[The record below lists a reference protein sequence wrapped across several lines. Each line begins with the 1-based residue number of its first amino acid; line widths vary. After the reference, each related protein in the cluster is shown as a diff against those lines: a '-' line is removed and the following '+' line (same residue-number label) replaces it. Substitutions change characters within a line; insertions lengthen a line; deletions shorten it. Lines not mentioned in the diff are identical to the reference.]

1 MKYSGRALGFSLG
14 LFCVVSLASES
25 LTEQR
30 VMALANLALADR
42 CARYVGCSYKATK
55 HEKEWIVIGSYI
67 IAYENHKPL
76 YRPGGWSAVHISLDG
91 KVDKIVSGY

>member
-1 MKYSGRALGFSLG
+1 MKHSGRALAISLG
-14 LFCVVSLASES
+14 LFCVVGLASEP

-30 VMALANLALADR
+30 VIALAEVALADR
-42 CARYVGCSYKATK
+42 CARYVGCSYRATK

-91 KVDKIVSGY
+91 NVDRIVSGY